1 MSVKVLC
8 ACMSAGGIAD
18 YYLGIVVGT
27 LLLLVMTLSSHFISL
42 YFIFVIVQSQ
52 NNRNDGDDGK
62 SLWAMC

>member
-1 MSVKVLC
+1 
-8 ACMSAGGIAD
+8 MSAGGIAD